1 MRDDVTRIIY
11 SVLIGFLIVVVVW
24 VGFAFIASCGFDL
37 TCGKALPAV
46 ERTPIPTLIAA
57 TLPVAGQGEAAA
69 AQGNRCQIAAVDLL
83 GAWVDAGYPEQA
95 AFDFTDR
102 NGVDCTATFQKDV
115 FPLFNESNL
124 WYPGAL
130 ACTTCHN
137 STLSATAAQMD
148 LSSYA
153 GLLAGSRRASADA
166 QGNDI
171 LGGGVWE
178 QSLLYTQL
186 YVKKVMPFGR
196 PPDVPA
202 EGPLVFAGT
211 PK

>member
-11 SVLIGFLIVVVVW
+11 TVLIGFLIVVVSW

-37 TCGKALPAV
+37 TCRQAQPAV
-46 ERTPIPTLIAA
+46 ARTPIPTLISA
-57 TLPVAGQGEAAA
+57 TLPVSGPGEPAAGPE
-69 AQGNRCQIAAVDLL
+69 NRCQIAAVDLI
-83 GAWVDAGYPEQA
+83 GAWVSAGYPQSET
-95 AFDFTDR
+95 FDFTDR
-102 NGVDCTATFQKDV
+102 NGVECQASFQTDV
-115 FPLFNESNL
+115 FQLFNESNL

-153 GLLAGSRRASADA
+153 GMLAGSRRASPDA
-166 QGNDI
+166 PGNDI
-171 LGGGVWE
+171 LGGGVWQE
-178 QSLLYTQL
+178 SLLYSQL

-202 EGPLVFAGT
+202 EGPVVFAGT